1 MAERTKS
8 SSSTRRYCPECGGEL
23 LYEPETR
30 NLVCTS
36 CGLVY
41 DRYLLM
47 QKRREIREAIAKSLR
62 EPSSPEL
69 ERIKKRREYLQWLM
83 EQ

>member
-1 MAERTKS
+1 
-8 SSSTRRYCPECGGEL
+8 
-23 LYEPETR
+23 
-30 NLVCTS
+30 
-36 CGLVY
+36 
-41 DRYLLM
+41 M